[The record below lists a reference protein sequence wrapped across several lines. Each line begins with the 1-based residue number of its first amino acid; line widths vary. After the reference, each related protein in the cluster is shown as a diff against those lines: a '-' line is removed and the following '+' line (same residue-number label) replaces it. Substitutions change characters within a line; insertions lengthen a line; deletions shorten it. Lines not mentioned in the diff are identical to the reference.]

1 MDGRSRRILPVVP
14 SSSSNPRLCPHAPP
28 LLPALAIL
36 LLRPLAPILPE
47 QAPCGAAASAADKP
61 GAATSAPRNRMEAAV
76 WLEDEDGARAA
87 QEQAGSLRRMP
98 SWRAES
104 ARELPA
110 VRAPSNGSVFT
121 IDVAQSRAREWPT
134 FRVLKITLLSRFA

>member
-1 MDGRSRRILPVVP
+1 M
-14 SSSSNPRLCPHAPP
+14 NM
-28 LLPALAIL
+28 
-36 LLRPLAPILPE
+36 
-47 QAPCGAAASAADKP
+47 
-61 GAATSAPRNRMEAAV
+61 MEAAV
-76 WLEDEDGARAA
+76 WLEDEDGARAT

-121 IDVAQSRAREWPT
+121 IDVAQSRARE
-134 FRVLKITLLSRFA
+134 

>member
-28 LLPALAIL
+28 LLPALAIP

-47 QAPCGAAASAADKP
+47 QAPCGAAASAADEP
-61 GAATSAPRNRMEAAV
+61 GAATSTPMNMMEAAV
-76 WLEDEDGARAA
+76 WLEDEDGARAT

-98 SWRAES
+98 SWRAEL
-104 ARELPA
+104 ARDASCRSCPIQRLCFYYRRGP
-110 VRAPSNGSVFT
+110 VSCQRMTHVSCFKDFLFLT
-121 IDVAQSRAREWPT
+121 
-134 FRVLKITLLSRFA
+134 